1 MNRRRFLAL
10 LVGAPLAAA
19 AAVAVEETPAAAAV
33 AAPALPVFPGVR
45 FHLPAC
51 ARRNGKAAHAEFL
64 EAAYNELLAS
74 DPVIAS
80 LRAKYA
86 R

>member
-10 LVGAPLAAA
+10 LVGAPLA
-19 AAVAVEETPAAAAV
+19 AAAAV